1 MLVTLVGGNC
11 PSTLLTYMIL
21 MPAPGAVGPRH
32 TTTLQTVMWRFPS
45 VSHRVMHIQL
55 GITEWENQAC
65 ITGNTSK
72 AIFHQKLMEGA
83 RMGRWGPK
91 ELIHLHMQLVQLAGF
106 QVVQN
111 WCGDP

>member
-1 MLVTLVGGNC
+1 MTNISMGSRIGGD
-11 PSTLLTYMIL
+11 SI
-21 MPAPGAVGPRH
+21 AAIAVGAAA
-32 TTTLQTVMWRFPS
+32 
-45 VSHRVMHIQL
+45 INID
-55 GITEWENQAC
+55 ITEWENQAC

-106 QVVQN
+106 QVAQN
-111 WCGDP
+111 WCGDPWKFGK